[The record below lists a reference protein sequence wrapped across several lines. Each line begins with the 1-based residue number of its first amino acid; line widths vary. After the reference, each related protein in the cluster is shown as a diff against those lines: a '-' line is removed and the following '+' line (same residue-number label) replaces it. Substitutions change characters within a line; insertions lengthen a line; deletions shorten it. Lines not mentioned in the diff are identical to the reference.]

1 MMLAVSNGFLSVLK
15 MMSLYPTE
23 WLNLAYFSF
32 FLILSRMISLNS
44 VKRRRVLWIGTSAIF
59 LLIVTVMLDEVFH
72 SSETSVFRNF
82 LPAVLMVFAYWQ
94 SGQFYLRPNL
104 RLQQSL
110 HNLDRE
116 IARFLDRFRFNI
128 RFKMWIDTYLEIAYL
143 FCYPMVPLGVAVFYL
158 MKLDPRAQEFWTIV
172 LPPSYICYALVAF
185 AQTHP
190 PRVLEGTGIGDQKPG
205 PIRKFNMGII
215 QHTSIQINTFP
226 SAHAAS
232 SMAVALALIQFV
244 PVAGWI
250 FLWVAMSIAIAA
262 VVGRYHFVADVVLGA
277 AIALIWF
284 AIWSAGSGL

>member
-1 MMLAVSNGFLSVLK
+1 
-15 MMSLYPTE
+15 MMSLYSTE
-23 WLNLAYFSF
+23 WLNLAYFF
-32 FLILSRMISLNS
+32 FFVFLAFVLPLNS
-44 VKRRRVLWIGTSAIF
+44 MQRRRVLSIGASAIF
-59 LLIVTVMLDEVFH
+59 LLVATVTLDEAVH
-72 SSETSVFRNF
+72 SPETTVFRNF

-104 RLQQSL
+104 WLQERL

-116 IARFLDRFRFNI
+116 IAGFLDRFRFNI

-158 MKLDPRAQEFWTIV
+158 MKLEPHAQEFWTIV

-190 PRVLEGTGIGDQKPG
+190 PRVLEGSGSQKPG
-205 PIRKFNMGII
+205 SIRKFNMGII

-250 FLWVAMSIAIAA
+250 FLWVAISIAIAA
-262 VVGRYHFVADVVLGA
+262 AAGRYHFTADVVLGT

-284 AIWSAGSGL
+284 AIWSAGFGL